1 MKTSWKILVS
11 GGAGFIGSH
20 LCEAL
25 LSREAEV
32 YVIDNLSTGS
42 LVNINSCMESPNFHF
57 VQADLCDGIP
67 FDEPFDWICHLAS
80 PASPDA
86 YRKDPIATIRV
97 NTEGTRLIL
106 EYARHCN
113 AKVLLASTSEV
124 YGDPDVHPQKEN
136 YWGCVNSYGE
146 RSCYD
151 EGKRCAEALCYAYTQ
166 TYGLRIQIIRIFNT
180 YGPRMQATDGRVICN
195 FLEQIYQ
202 GEKLSIYGN
211 GKQTRSFQYIDDLL
225 SAILSI
231 LSKGICTSPMNIGNP
246 EECTILELAQLLCE
260 LTGSNAGFKYH
271 PMLLD
276 DPRRRCPD
284 ISFAQET
291 LGWCP
296 KVTLREGLARVIRCR
311 KSIEHSIK

>member
-1 MKTSWKILVS
+1 MKSSWKILVT

-25 LSREAEV
+25 LSRKAEV

-42 LVNINSCMESPNFHF
+42 LVNIKSCMESPNFHF

-86 YRKDPIATIRV
+86 YRKDPIGTLRV

-124 YGDPDVHPQKEN
+124 YGDPEVHPQKEN
-136 YWGCVNSYGE
+136 YWGYVNSYGE
-146 RSCYD
+146 RTCYD
-151 EGKRCAEALCYAYTQ
+151 EGKRCAEALCYAYAK
-166 TYGLRIQIIRIFNT
+166 TYGLNIQVIRIFNI

-195 FLEQIYQ
+195 FLEQIYR
-202 GEKLSIYGN
+202 GEALSIYGN
-211 GKQTRSFQYIDDLL
+211 GEQTRSFQYIDDLL
-225 SAILSI
+225 SAILRI
-231 LSKGICTSPMNIGNP
+231 LSMGVCTSPMNIGNP
-246 EECTILELAQLLCE
+246 EECSILDLARLLCE
-260 LTGSNAGFKYH
+260 LTNSDLQLRFF
-271 PMLLD
+271 PMPSD
-276 DPRRRCPD
+276 DPGRRCPD

-291 LGWCP
+291 LGWSP
-296 KVTLREGLARVIRCR
+296 RVFLREGLSKMIHVRD
-311 KSIEHSIK
+311 S